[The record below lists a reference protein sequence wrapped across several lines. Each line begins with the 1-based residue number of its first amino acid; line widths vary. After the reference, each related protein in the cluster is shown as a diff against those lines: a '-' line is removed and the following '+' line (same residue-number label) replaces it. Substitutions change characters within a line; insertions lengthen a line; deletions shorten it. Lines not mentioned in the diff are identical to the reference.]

1 MEPIEF
7 LKVCLCIVYV
17 VISFAIYVKVLFAFI
32 DWLVERIGKAA
43 LEHKTKCLLIKLRQ
57 NNDDL
62 TEEDELNE

>member
-17 VISFAIYVKVLFAFI
+17 VISFAIYVKVLFAFV

-43 LEHKTKCLLIKLRQ
+43 LEHKTKCLLMKLRQ

-62 TEEDELNE
+62 TEEDDLNE